1 MKFQTS
7 KIPTDDFASDLVIYV
22 YSAEKTGKKQFKPGL
37 NLTTNLNNIL
47 QQSFALDNFKDEK
60 SKINLFNFPESQIP
74 RLLICKID
82 TTEGNII
89 EEVRKNAGDIY
100 SRLKGLHIKNCH
112 IVSQMSDVSEQNFIE
127 ALMEG
132 FLLKNYKYSDLK
144 KSSEKSDKV
153 IIGKIIFLL
162 SEKTENAGVKK
173 NIKTTEAV
181 IEGVNFARYLGDT
194 PGNMLTP
201 IRFVREI
208 QKRFKDNKSISF
220 KILNESD
227 IKKLKMNAFL
237 AVARGS
243 KEPPRLI
250 ILQYHSN
257 NKKAKNLLLVGK
269 GITFDSGGIS
279 IKPAA
284 QMEEMKYDMCGA
296 AAVAG
301 VFDVAGRI
309 NPDVNITGIIP
320 AAENLPDAS
329 AFKPGDVVQAYN
341 GKTIEIINTDA
352 EGRLILADAL
362 AYGISKYHPDWVVD
376 LATLTGSVVVALGSH
391 ASGLFSNHR
400 QLSDLLITAGNESGE
415 RVWELP
421 LWDDYKK
428 DLESEIADIKNLG
441 GRDAGSISAAKFL
454 QEFVGDVP
462 WAHLD
467 IAGTAYGRKHVP
479 YLGKGASGVG
489 VRLLVALLGMLKSN
503 PNSPKR
509 GPSDKI

>member
-1 MKFQTS
+1 MKFHIS
-7 KIPTDDFASDLVIYV
+7 KIPTDDFTSDLVIYV

-37 NLTTNLNNIL
+37 NLPANLNNFL

-89 EEVRKNAGDIY
+89 EEVRKNAGNIY
-100 SRLKGLHIKNCH
+100 SRLKGLNIRNCH
-112 IVSQMSDVSEQNFIE
+112 IVSQMSDISEQNFVE

-132 FLLKNYKYSDLK
+132 FLLKNYNYSDLK
-144 KSSEKSDKV
+144 KSTDKSGKVKMGKIVFLISDK
-153 IIGKIIFLL
+153 
-162 SEKTENAGVKK
+162 TDNAGVEKK
-173 NIKTTEAV
+173 IKTTEAV

-194 PGNMLTP
+194 PGNILTP
-201 IRFVREI
+201 IRFGREI
-208 QKRFKDNKSISF
+208 QKRFKDNKTISL
-220 KILNESD
+220 KILNEPD

-243 KEPPRLI
+243 KESPRLI
-250 ILQYHSN
+250 ILQYRSN

-301 VFDVAGRI
+301 VLDVAGKI
-309 NPDVNITGIIP
+309 KPDVNITGIIP
-320 AAENLPDAS
+320 AAENLPDAA
-329 AFKPGDVVQAYN
+329 AFKPGDVVKAYN

-362 AYGISKYHPDWVVD
+362 AYGIRRYHPDWVVD
-376 LATLTGSVVVALGSH
+376 LATLTGSVAAALGSH

-400 QLSDLLITAGNESGE
+400 QLSDLLINAGQQSGE
-415 RVWELP
+415 RVWALP
-421 LWDDYKK
+421 LWDDYKE
-428 DLESEIADIKNLG
+428 DLESGIADIKNLG
-441 GRDAGSISAAKFL
+441 GREAGSISAAKFL

-467 IAGTAYGRKHVP
+467 IAGTAYNQKHVP

-489 VRLLVALLGMLKSN
+489 VRLLVAFLGMLKEKSN
-503 PNSPKR
+503 C
-509 GPSDKI
+509 